1 MSVAEKTKPTIIEP
15 NKMGLL
21 VENPVYKPFRYPWCY
36 DAWLTQQRIH
46 WLPEEVPLGDDVR
59 DWQKNLSVEEKN
71 LLTHIFRFFT
81 QADVEVNN
89 CYLRHYTTVF
99 KPTEVLM
106 MMTAFA
112 AMETVHI
119 AAYSHLLDTIGMP
132 ETEYSAFL
140 QYKEMKDKYDYMQGF
155 DVKSK
160 HNIAMTMAV
169 FSAFT
174 EGLQLFASFAILL
187 NFPRFNKMKGMGQI
201 VTWSVRDETL
211 HCNSMIRLFRD
222 FVKEEPQIWNDK
234 LKNEIYEACK
244 TIVHHED
251 AFIDLAFQMGP
262 MQGLTAEEVK
272 QYIRF
277 IGNRRLEQLGL
288 NPIYD
293 VKKNPLTWLDT
304 MLNGV
309 EHMNFLKVE
318 LQNIL
323 KLLQKVHGARFLLK
337 DYFSQSN
344 LGKVSNT

>member
-1 MSVAEKTKPTIIEP
+1 MPVTKLSKETIVP
-15 NKMGLL
+15 NKKGLL
-21 VENPVYKPFRYPWCY
+21 AGNPVYKPFRYPWCY

-59 DWQKNLSVEEKN
+59 DWQKNLTPEEKN

-112 AMETVHI
+112 SMETVHI

-140 QYKEMKDKYDYMQGF
+140 EYKEMKDKYDYMQSF
-155 DVKSK
+155 NVKSK

-211 HCNSMIRLFRD
+211 HCNSMIRLFKD
-222 FVKEEPQIWNDK
+222 FIKEEPQIWNDK
-234 LKNEIYEACK
+234 LKNEIYDACK
-244 TIVHHED
+244 TIVAHED

-262 MQGLTAEEVK
+262 LEGLTADEVK
-272 QYIRF
+272 KYIRF

-293 VKKNPLTWLDT
+293 IKENPLTWLDT

-309 EHMNFLKVE
+309 EHMNFFEGRATEYSKASTRGSWGEVF
-318 LQNIL
+318 
-323 KLLQKVHGARFLLK
+323 A
-337 DYFSQSN
+337 
-344 LGKVSNT
+344 

>member
-1 MSVAEKTKPTIIEP
+1 MSVAEKTKPTIIQP

-46 WLPEEVPLGDDVR
+46 WLPEEVPHGDDVR
-59 DWQKNLSVEEKN
+59 DWQKNLSIEEKN

-222 FVKEEPQIWNDK
+222 FIKEEPQIWNDK

-262 MQGLTAEEVK
+262 MQGLTADEVK

-309 EHMNFLKVE
+309 EHMNFFEGRATEYSKASTKGTWGEVF
-318 LQNIL
+318 
-323 KLLQKVHGARFLLK
+323 A
-337 DYFSQSN
+337 
-344 LGKVSNT
+344 